1 MAEVISKYA
10 ETVMLRSVNRL
21 INKYGHAVTLKQK
34 REGEPDSSTQSKATF
49 GRFKVAFGSGGL
61 IINNNYKVRLRA
73 DEFTYDIQPQD
84 KVVVNGVELVVVT
97 GRKIS
102 PDGATTIVWELECSG
117 GTIPEDGNSAGTP
130 RVISPT
136 DNTSFYPS
144 VAVVGGLYS
153 ASFTASAY
161 EVLSGDTEYVSS
173 DWQISPDSAFAF
185 IQNEVYG
192 YTGDGLSST
201 GGTTWV
207 SDVVLNNPANYYV
220 RVRHNGS
227 GGVQTRWSNAHLF
240 SLGELT
246 TTPAEDIVT
255 PTMVNVLSD
264 GVLSESDYYREYDTN
279 TSGYVYKVF
288 GKLSEFSSGTGKVF
302 DHCHW
307 QLSRNS
313 SFTNLVW
320 EGDSAGGYDVEISLV
335 MDYNQSVMP
344 FFEYDH
350 QMLYMRGKY
359 VSTDGKESE
368 YSDVLS
374 FFMDYVS
381 TPVPVPVLLLP
392 TVTNGNRDSVSWNAS
407 GDVPAGTL
415 SVSGVYNNNNTY
427 SCWKMLDGNS
437 TTYWYPTSQKGV
449 GSWWKVDFETPC
461 EYSKFEASFSG
472 GTFRPTKL
480 KVEVSNDDLSWSTL
494 TILDVPTNESA
505 PNATITFDLPPAG
518 FYKYIRTTC
527 TEMVNP
533 NVAGYAVIEYKLY
546 GVKS

>member
-1 MAEVISKYA
+1 MAKVINKYA
-10 ETVMLRSVNRL
+10 ETVMLRSINRL

-34 REGEPDSSTQSKATF
+34 RDGAPDSSTQSKATF

-73 DEFTYDIQPQD
+73 DKFPYDIQPPD
-84 KVVVNGVELVVVT
+84 KLVVNGVDLNVIT

-102 PDGATTIVWELECSG
+102 PDGATTIVWELECSV
-117 GTIPEDGNSAGTP
+117 GTIPADGNGAGTP
-130 RVISPT
+130 SVISPA

-144 VAVVGGLYS
+144 VEEVGGWYS
-153 ASFTASAY
+153 ARFTASAY
-161 EVLSGDTEYVSS
+161 DVLSGDTEYVSS

-192 YTGDGLSST
+192 YTGDGLSPT

-227 GGVQTRWSNAHLF
+227 GGVQTGWSDAHLF
-240 SLGELT
+240 SLGEIA

-255 PTMVNVLSD
+255 PTMVNVLSG
-264 GVLSESDYYREYDTN
+264 GVLSESDYYREYNTY
-279 TSGYVYKVF
+279 TSGFVYKVF
-288 GKLSEFSSGTGKVF
+288 GKLSEFSSGTEKVF

-313 SFTNLVW
+313 SFTDLVW
-320 EGDSAGGYDVEISLV
+320 EGDSAGGYDVEISYM
-335 MDYNQSVMP
+335 MDYNQSLMP

-359 VSTDGKESE
+359 VSTDGIESE

-374 FFMDYVS
+374 FFMDYVYNY
-381 TPVPVPVLLLP
+381 VPLLP
-392 TVTNGNRDSVSWNAS
+392 TIANGNKDSVSWNAS
-407 GDVPAGTL
+407 GDIPTGTL
-415 SVSGVYNNNNTY
+415 SVSGVYNNDVTY
-427 SCWKMLDGNS
+427 SCWKMLDGN
-437 TTYWYPTSQKGV
+437 TGTFWYPAGSTSV
-449 GSWWKVDFETPC
+449 GSWWKVHFETPC
-461 EYSKFEASFSG
+461 RYSKFEASFSDG
-472 GTFRPTKL
+472 DFRPTRL
-480 KVEVSNDDLSWSTL
+480 KVEVSDDDLSWSTL
-494 TILDVPTNESA
+494 TILDVPTNASA
-505 PNATITFDLPPAG
+505 PNDMITFDLPPDG

-527 TEMVNP
+527 TEMKNP
-533 NVAGYAVIEYKLY
+533 AVAGYALFEYKLW
-546 GVKS
+546 GVKL